1 MGELTL
7 VEDNIIW
14 TLSGPFINILW
25 WKKKKGPELKKW
37 KARIYDQLA
46 GRKAGNSNR
55 HTDDSD
61 IGAKGQE
68 IYIWLVCSR
77 K

>member
-1 MGELTL
+1 M
-7 VEDNIIW
+7 V
-14 TLSGPFINILW
+14 
-25 WKKKKGPELKKW
+25 KKKKGPELKKW